1 MAIRMGGEGSLG
13 PAMAVVWI
21 ALAFAIV
28 FAVAAVVVGR
38 EARRLDAVPPRP
50 VFDIDEAVDWV
61 AEHLPFEVSAV
72 LSHGDVRRIIEL
84 NLEFF
89 RMKSTSGNGHAVP
102 SEGPVVVGGAETVEY
117 VLRKAEA
124 VGEPYTAPQVHAVL
138 DAQMT
143 YLEAIGAIGPE
154 VPPEQA

>member
-1 MAIRMGGEGSLG
+1 
-13 PAMAVVWI
+13 MAVVYI
-21 ALAFAIV
+21 ALAVALV
-28 FAVAAVVVGR
+28 FAVAAVVIGR

-50 VFDIDEAVDWV
+50 VFDLDEAVEWV

-72 LSHGDVRRIIEL
+72 LSHDDVRRIIDL

-89 RMKSTSGNGHAVP
+89 RSKAASGNGHAA
-102 SEGPVVVGGAETVEY
+102 SANEGPVVVGGAETVDY
-117 VLRKAEA
+117 VLRRAA
-124 VGEPYTAPQVHAVL
+124 ALGESYTAPQVHAVL

-154 VPPEQA
+154 APENDL